1 MTKSQI
7 RSRFYSILSDM
18 LEDGAT
24 PDDIDEVVNDMVS
37 ECIVSICG
45 DIITELENLENM
57 ERGYHKEQSNGK

>member
-24 PDDIDEVVNDMVS
+24 PDDIEETINEMSS
-37 ECIVSICG
+37 EGIQNILENIQS
-45 DIITELENLENM
+45 ELENLENM
-57 ERGYHKEQSNGK
+57 EREYNKEQSNGK